1 MAVSGKN
8 NADRSIVGA
17 EFHTTHWSLV
27 LAAGRE
33 ECPQATEALEQLCR
47 TYWYPLY
54 AYVRRRGHDRHAAED
69 LTQAFFARL
78 LEKKHLRQISREG
91 GLFRSY
97 LLTALNHFL
106 ANEWARA
113 QAQKRGGDQIHFSID
128 HREADSRYALELE
141 DTRTPESLFE
151 RRWALT
157 LLDQVLARLREE
169 HADPERSRVFDHL
182 QIYLSGDK
190 NLIPHATV
198 AASLGISESAVK
210 VAIHRLRKRYGA
222 LLRQETARTV
232 ATPEDVTAEI
242 RHLQTV
248 LGR

>member
-8 NADRSIVGA
+8 DANRSIGGA
-17 EFHTTHWSLV
+17 GFHTTHWTLV

-69 LTQAFFARL
+69 LTQSFFARL
-78 LEKKHLRQISREG
+78 LEKKHLSQISREG

-106 ANEWARA
+106 ANEKARA

-141 DTRTPESLFE
+141 DARTPESLFE

-169 HADPERSRVFDHL
+169 HADPERSRVFDRL

-190 NLIPHATV
+190 NLIPHVTV

-210 VAIHRLRKRYGA
+210 VAVHRLRKRYGA
-222 LLRQETARTV
+222 LLRQEIARTV
-232 ATPEDVTAEI
+232 STPEDIAAEI
-242 RHLQTV
+242 RHLQAV